1 MLRYQTLALA
11 VSAFALGVAIDRASL
26 QIGESPAAPAAQ
38 GSFTLRNHPPVG
50 ERTLDDAVRTTVSL
64 QAVAPHESMPTL
76 RSLDAATTSG
86 DPLVRADALRRE
98 RKFPEAVAAYRGVV
112 ATGHMTAD
120 AWADF
125 ADALASANSSFQG
138 EAIAAI
144 DHALALDPRHAKA
157 LWLKASYQHEQHHYD
172 DAARTW
178 KTLLAV
184 VPPGS
189 SDARII
195 QANLSEATRLAATGR
210 G

>member
-1 MLRYQTLALA
+1 MLRYQTLALT
-11 VSAFALGVAIDRASL
+11 VSAFALGVAIDRVSL
-26 QIGESPAAPAAQ
+26 HFDPSHAAPASQ
-38 GSFTLRNHPPVG
+38 GSFAVRNHPPIG
-50 ERTLDDAVRTTVSL
+50 ERTLDDAVRTTVSM
-64 QAVAPHESMPTL
+64 QAVSPQGSMPAV
-76 RSLDAATTSG
+76 RAIDAAVASR

-98 RKFPEAVAAYRGVV
+98 RKFTEAIAAYRGVV

-144 DHALALDPRHAKA
+144 NHALALDARHAKA
-157 LWLKASYQHEQHHYD
+157 LWLKASYQHEQHRYD

-189 SDARII
+189 SDARIV
-195 QANLSEATRLAATGR
+195 QANLSEATRLAGTGR